1 MYSTLAQS
9 LNDQINK
16 PTNHIYTDPPCRVQ
30 FSIATPLQKAVAD
43 MLDEAKQP
51 YEGFPSYYAWLVAQ
65 YERKRYVCLGVE
77 VDVEV

>member
-1 MYSTLAQS
+1 MSA
-9 LNDQINK
+9 
-16 PTNHIYTDPPCRVQ
+16 PTAHATNRVQ

-65 YERKRYVCLGVE
+65 YERKRCARDCVIFLLDRGP
-77 VDVEV
+77 VDELPPSDTY